1 MFCDVQEHLL
11 RRDVYGTSPQC
22 HTAAVQYIHE
32 QEQLLVGKAVVAR
45 RDSDGVYYTGE
56 LLYSV

>member
-1 MFCDVQEHLL
+1 M

-56 LLYSV
+56 LLYIL